1 VNGKIN
7 VLVLDT
13 STACAAIGL
22 GLRSGSRYGEKTD
35 GSQKHG
41 RDLIPRIASIL
52 SSGGIKPA
60 ELDAIAVGLG
70 PGSYTGLRVGVTA
83 AKTLAYVTGAALF
96 GLDSL
101 EAIAWNS
108 PDTARRVSVVA
119 DAQRGD
125 VYSSDFTRE
134 APGEPLVCIRTSHI
148 EALDSWLARLEP
160 GTLVLGPGLDSPRIA
175 GRMPAEF
182 LSQRSELNYPEG
194 TRLIDLAAREC
205 AAGQPE
211 NAWLLEPRYLR
222 KSAAEEKWESR
233 GPASSG

>member
-1 VNGKIN
+1 MNL
-7 VLVLDT
+7 LVLDT
-13 STACAAIGL
+13 STGYAAIGL
-22 GLRSGSRYGEKTD
+22 GLRTGARYAAQTD

-41 RDLIPRIASIL
+41 RDLIPCIATLL
-52 SSGGIKPA
+52 SSGGIKPT

-108 PDTARRVSVVA
+108 PDAALRVSVVA

-175 GRMPAEF
+175 EKVPAQF
-182 LSQRSELNYPEG
+182 RSQGGELNYPEG

-205 AAGQPE
+205 AARQPE
-211 NAWLLEPRYLR
+211 NAWLLEPHYLR
-222 KSAAEEKWESR
+222 KSAAEEKWDSR
-233 GPASSG
+233 APAASD